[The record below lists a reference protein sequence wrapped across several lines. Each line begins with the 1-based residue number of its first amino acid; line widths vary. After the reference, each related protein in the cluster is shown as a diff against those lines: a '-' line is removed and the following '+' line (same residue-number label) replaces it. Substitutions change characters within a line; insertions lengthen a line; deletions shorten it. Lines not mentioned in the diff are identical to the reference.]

1 MAKIGELILKLTVD
15 PKSGVVNLKQFEN
28 EVNKTVATAKV
39 KVNSLGQAF
48 AGISKFGERVFFTFQ
63 GFRALLA
70 PIGEMTAAA
79 NRASGAQRQ
88 LEATSKITGVSL
100 NLMQQTAAR
109 AKDEFNLTTVQSNEF
124 TIALSKLTNKAGET
138 EKMGEALAALLDVG
152 AAQNRS
158 AEETLVAI
166 NQAILGLDEGTD
178 KLFGKNPSV
187 IYAEYAKQIGIS
199 AGKLTD
205 QQKAQALLNEVMAT
219 GLLVQ
224 GEYAKFLDSNAGR
237 QAQATARLEEMK
249 AKWGELIQQALIP
262 MLNIGVPIMQFFT
275 AIPSAAQRLI
285 VVLGGVSI
293 AAAKLIPTLLALN
306 VSLVPIGWTFAAIA
320 GLGAAAALMMGNTA
334 TETAKLKQ
342 EMLEASPV
350 NKGYQESIGGVKKEI
365 DELQQQMAKFDA
377 ATLSKKLDAARDKIK
392 AGIGKVFELKV
403 AFDESAAGQARDKL
417 RAQLAEAEQML
428 EESGNQMS
436 KQVRTHWNAVRA
448 VTEKQLVGTTAIDN
462 LVQLSQALEEN
473 AGNATALQKIVTQIN
488 TEIETISLDKNLSE
502 EAQKE
507 LAAFGAL
514 VGELGGQAQLV
525 FSLQASLRQ
534 KQTQESVAEVEQQIK
549 LLEVDKARAGQIQD
563 QSQRLQKTYEISRKE
578 LELRKEIATLSGKKD
593 DVTKIETELRVLK
606 DKLKIEQEILTTRR
620 QQELSEALG
629 GLRQQGTDLTLQIEE
644 QRRLSFA
651 TTESEKLDIKQEFA
665 ARRLQIEEQ
674 SAIAELQLKFQGLE
688 SDESYVAARQQLTEN
703 FENRRQLLSRQSTEQ
718 IKKQLAD
725 LQQFAAS
732 TTLETKFISIDIQES
747 EEIKTLLNERSTST
761 EEQQAEEIRIRQRYS
776 LERISLEQQTAL
788 TELQLRFSG
797 LTETEAYKAAELALI
812 AKYDAERGKLA
823 QDSASRLAQIA
834 GNAAKQT
841 QDAFLDMVGV
851 IENSWSR
858 MWSNMVRDSKSKPL
872 QELWN
877 AIRENALLAIGD
889 ILKAD
894 ITAALRSTAVHETA
908 EAAKTAATTKGAA
921 ARSSIGIVALAKEIA
936 GAIQSVFVY
945 LANAA
950 AKLFSWF
957 ASLGPPGIIAG
968 LAAVPTLIGA
978 ARAVVKGIGKFES
991 GAVLT
996 GPTLGLLAEGSSTEL
1011 ALPLNDRGAE
1021 FVSRVLPKIALPAQ
1035 DNQAILAKL
1044 DQLAKVFADNRPVIH
1059 ANLDALKFYR
1069 DTLPRYQRI
1078 EKERSL

>member
-48 AGISKFGERVFFTFQ
+48 AGISKFGERIFFTFQ

-100 NLMQQTAAR
+100 GLMQQTAAK

-124 TIALSKLTNKAGET
+124 TIALSKLTDKAGET
-138 EKMGEALAALLDVG
+138 EKMGEALRALLDVG

-237 QAQATARLEEMK
+237 QAQAAARLEEMK

-262 MLNIGVPIMQFFT
+262 LLNLSIPVMQFFT
-275 AIPSAAQRLI
+275 AVPSAAQRLI
-285 VVLGGVSI
+285 VVLGGLTI
-293 AAAKLIPTLLALN
+293 AAAKLLPTLLALGAG
-306 VSLVPIGWTFAAIA
+306 LGPIGWAFAAIG

-334 TETAKLKQ
+334 SEAARLKQ
-342 EMLEASPV
+342 ELLEASPV
-350 NKGYQESIGGVKKEI
+350 NKGYQESLGGVRKEI
-365 DELQQQMAKFDA
+365 DALQQQMEKFDA
-377 ATLSKKLDAARDKIK
+377 ATLSKKLEETRANIK

-417 RAQLAEAEQML
+417 REQLDEVGKGL
-428 EESGNQMS
+428 
-436 KQVRTHWNAVRA
+436 TAVASSDLARRRQLFA
-448 VTEKQLVGTTAIDN
+448 NKALIEKQLASSNSVNN
-462 LVQLSQALEEN
+462 LVQLAQALDEN
-473 AGNATALQKIVTQIN
+473 VGNATALQKIITQIN

-507 LAAFGAL
+507 LANFSTL
-514 VGELGGQAQLV
+514 IGELGGQAQLV

-534 KQTQESVAEVEQQIK
+534 KQTQESVTEIEKQIK
-549 LLEVDKARAGQIQD
+549 LLEVDKARAGQIHD
-563 QSQRLQKTYEISRKE
+563 QGQRLQKTYDISRKE
-578 LELRKEIATLSGKKD
+578 LELRKEIANISGKKD
-593 DVTKIETELRVLK
+593 DVTKIETELQVLK
-606 DKLKIEQEILTTRR
+606 DKLAIEQQILATRR
-620 QQELSEALG
+620 RQELDQALG
-629 GLRQQGTDLTLQIEE
+629 GLEKQGEDLTLQIEE
-644 QRRLSFA
+644 QRRISFA
-651 TTESEKLDIKQEFA
+651 ATESEKLDIQQEYA
-665 ARRLQIEEQ
+665 LRRLQVEEQ
-674 SAIAELQLKFQGLE
+674 SALAELQVKFRGLE
-688 SDESYVAARQQLTEN
+688 SDETYLAARQQLTEN
-703 FENRRQLLSRQSTEQ
+703 FETRWQLLSQQSTEQ
-718 IKKQLAD
+718 IKKQLID
-725 LQQFAAS
+725 LQQFTAS
-732 TTLETKFISIDIQES
+732 TTLETKHLAIDIQES
-747 EEIKTLLNERSTST
+747 EELAALLADRSKSVD
-761 EEQQAEEIRIRQRYS
+761 EQQAEEIRIRERYS
-776 LERISLEQQTAL
+776 LARIALEQETAL
-788 TELQLRFSG
+788 AELQLRFAG

-812 AKYDAERGKLA
+812 TKSDAERERLA

-841 QDAFLDMVGV
+841 RDAFIDMVGV
-851 IENSWSR
+851 IESSWSR

-936 GAIQSVFVY
+936 GAIKSVFAY

-950 AKLFSWF
+950 AKLFAWF

-978 ARAVVKGIGKFES
+978 ARAVIKGIGKFEA

-1021 FVSRVLPKIALPAQ
+1021 FVSRVLPKIALPSQ

-1069 DTLPRYQRI
+1069 DTFPRYERI
-1078 EKERSL
+1078 EKERRF